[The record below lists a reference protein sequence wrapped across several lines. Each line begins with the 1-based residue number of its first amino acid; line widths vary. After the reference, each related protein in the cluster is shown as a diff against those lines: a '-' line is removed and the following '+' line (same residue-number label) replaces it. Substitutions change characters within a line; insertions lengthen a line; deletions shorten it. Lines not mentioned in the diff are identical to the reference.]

1 MIDIISTEKA
11 PQAIGP
17 YNQATVHGHTLYVSG
32 QIAIDPETNSW
43 EGGDIEAQTHRVLKN
58 LRAVL
63 EAGGASLET
72 VLHCTIFVRDMADY
86 PKINDIYASYFAAE
100 RAPARAL
107 VEVSGLP
114 KDARIEMTAIAAV

>member
-1 MIDIISTEKA
+1 MKKIISTDKA

-17 YNQATVHGHTLYVSG
+17 YNQAIAHGGTLYISG
-32 QIAIDPETNSW
+32 QIAIDPETNTW

-63 EAGGASLET
+63 EAGGSSLDH

-86 PKINDIYASYFAAE
+86 PVINEVYSEYFPAD

-107 VEVSGLP
+107 VSVKGLP
-114 KDARIEMTAIAAV
+114 KDALIEMTAIAGI